1 MATKGVELYCS
12 LFLTNYSLI
21 LIDLRNAYGAVV
33 HCCNVLAKAKAV
45 ELRQKNREE
54 LLTEIENYKKELAQV
69 IARLSYSLCRSSVWL
84 R

>member
-21 LIDLRNAYGAVV
+21 LIDLRNAYLHFAVCTDCV
-33 HCCNVLAKAKAV
+33 ARVKAV
-45 ELRQKNREE
+45 ELRQKNRDE
-54 LLTEIENYKKELAQV
+54 LLSEIENYKKELSQV
-69 IARLSYSLCRSSVWL
+69 LGIETVLRSSVLL